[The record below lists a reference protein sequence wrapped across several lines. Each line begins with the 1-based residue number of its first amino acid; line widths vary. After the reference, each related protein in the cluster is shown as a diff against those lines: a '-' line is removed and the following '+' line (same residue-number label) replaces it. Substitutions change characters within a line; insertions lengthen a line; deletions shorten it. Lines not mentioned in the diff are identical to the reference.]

1 MTKEQKEVLRK
12 IIYAVETGGQVYG
25 CQDYSD
31 FTEAYTNSGEE
42 KAITIGAGQWY
53 GPEAKTLLQRIHEA
67 DTATWKKLDT
77 AGVWQDVLKKN
88 WNTYNISCGS
98 EKAKCIV
105 KLISTTTGIKCQDKL
120 LDDQMEIYIEE
131 AVALGVT
138 DPAGQAMCVN
148 FRHQGG
154 YGAVTRILKKTEKP
168 YTLDHLYAA
177 CQTDTGNQVGAYK
190 ARQKFVY
197 NSLKKYFPGGEDTM
211 SAIETATKQ
220 MEDWANDSSH
230 GYDQTYRWGEKGDYD
245 CSSAVITAWEMAGVP
260 VKSNGA
266 TYTGNIYDVFT
277 RLGFQDVTSRVSL
290 PNGSGLLRGDV
301 LLNHVHHVAM
311 YCGNGKEVEASINE
325 MGTATGGEPGDQTG
339 REFLIR
345 SYRNYP
351 WDCVLR
357 YAGGSEVSGGTSM
370 RILRYGSSG
379 EDVRQMQELL
389 IKAGFSCGSYG
400 ADGEF
405 GSGTKAAVEAFQ
417 AAHGLAVDGEY
428 GPDTAAVLQNMS
440 YTFSPEIIQKG
451 STGTSV
457 LLLQEI
463 LRARGFKGK
472 DGKELE
478 LDRSFGDN
486 VQYALESYQ
495 KSRNGYLKVDRIC
508 GANTWKDLIAL

>member
-1 MTKEQKEVLRK
+1 
-12 IIYAVETGGQVYG
+12 
-25 CQDYSD
+25 
-31 FTEAYTNSGEE
+31 
-42 KAITIGAGQWY
+42 
-53 GPEAKTLLQRIHEA
+53 
-67 DTATWKKLDT
+67 
-77 AGVWQDVLKKN
+77 
-88 WNTYNISCGS
+88 
-98 EKAKCIV
+98 
-105 KLISTTTGIKCQDKL
+105 
-120 LDDQMEIYIEE
+120 
-131 AVALGVT
+131 
-138 DPAGQAMCVN
+138 
-148 FRHQGG
+148 
-154 YGAVTRILKKTEKP
+154 
-168 YTLDHLYAA
+168 
-177 CQTDTGNQVGAYK
+177 
-190 ARQKFVY
+190 
-197 NSLKKYFPGGEDTM
+197 M

-389 IKAGFSCGSYG
+389 IKAGFSCGSSG

-417 AAHGLAVDGEY
+417 AAHGLTVDGEY